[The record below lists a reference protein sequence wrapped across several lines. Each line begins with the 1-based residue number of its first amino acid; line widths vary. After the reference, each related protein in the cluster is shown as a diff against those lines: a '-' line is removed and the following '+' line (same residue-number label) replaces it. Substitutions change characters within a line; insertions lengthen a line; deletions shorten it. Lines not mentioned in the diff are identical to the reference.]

1 MPEVSGVWPFEQE
14 EQRPPDAE
22 CPSAL
27 ESKSEAEG
35 ENGYR
40 LLRPPFQGQSASES
54 HSETKEKRGSFTCA
68 PITTIQPTYDPKAQL
83 ILRFS
88 GQKLLQRL
96 SRFFGFFRV
105 LLLLSLC
112 LCCVLLSCFF
122 L

>member
-1 MPEVSGVWPFEQE
+1 MWPFEQE

-22 CPSAL
+22 GPSAS

-68 PITTIQPTYDPKAQL
+68 PITTIQPSYDPKAQL
-83 ILRFS
+83 ILCFPGSYWLWRSRFS
-88 GQKLLQRL
+88 SF
-96 SRFFGFFRV
+96 SRASHLAV
-105 LLLLSLC
+105 LALHL
-112 LCCVLLSCFF
+112 
-122 L
+122 